1 MSPGYRRPGADS
13 DNSLYPDREPCDIIG
28 VARCDDRKDRDMD
41 QAQLLSLIGSLYDKL
56 VEDVAQRV
64 ATMNKESLAYLVDAS
79 VTESIDARVKAVVE
93 DDFANLFRRVAAIED
108 KGIHANL
115 VTEVIDARIQTWAGY
130 NLSDAIAT
138 WVENNLDLDD
148 RIENWVENNLDLED
162 AAREAVSEIDLG
174 DSVREIIK
182 NELTFSVSVD

>member
-13 DNSLYPDREPCDIIG
+13 DNSLYPAREPCDIIG

-41 QAQLLSLIGSLYDKL
+41 QAQLLSLIGSMYDKL
-56 VEDVAQRV
+56 VNDVATQV
-64 ATMNKESLAYLVDAS
+64 QSQLNLGT
-79 VTESIDARVKAVVE
+79 VTDIINESIDVRIKAVVE

-115 VTEVIDARIQTWAGY
+115 VTEDALGDLIE
-130 NLSDAIAT
+130 S
-138 WVENNLDLDD
+138 WVENNMDLDD

-162 AAREAVSEIDLG
+162 AAREAVREIDLG
-174 DSVREIIK
+174 DSVREIIR

>member
-41 QAQLLSLIGSLYDKL
+41 QAQLLSLIGSMYDKL
-56 VEDVAQRV
+56 VNDVATQV
-64 ATMNKESLAYLVDAS
+64 QSQLNLGT
-79 VTESIDARVKAVVE
+79 VTDIINESIDVRIKAVVE

-115 VTEVIDARIQTWAGY
+115 VTEDALGDLIE
-130 NLSDAIAT
+130 S
-138 WVENNLDLDD
+138 WVENNM
-148 RIENWVENNLDLED
+148 DLED
-162 AAREAVSEIDLG
+162 MVK
-174 DSVREIIK
+174 EIIK
-182 NELTFSVSVD
+182 DDLTFEVHVS

>member
-13 DNSLYPDREPCDIIG
+13 DNSLYPDREPCDIMG

-41 QAQLLSLIGSLYDKL
+41 QAQLLSLIGSMYDKL
-56 VEDVAQRV
+56 VNDVATQV
-64 ATMNKESLAYLVDAS
+64 QSQLNLGT
-79 VTESIDARVKAVVE
+79 VTDIINESIDARVKAVVE

-182 NELTFSVSVD
+182 NELTFEVHVS

>member
-13 DNSLYPDREPCDIIG
+13 DNSLYPAREPCDIVG

-41 QAQLLSLIGSLYDKL
+41 QAQLLSLIGSMYDKL
-56 VEDVAQRV
+56 VSDVATQV
-64 ATMNKESLAYLVDAS
+64 QSQLSLGT
-79 VTESIDARVKAVVE
+79 VTDIINESIDARIKTVVE

-115 VTEVIDARIQTWAGY
+115 VSEANLDDLIKAWAND
-130 NLSDAIAT
+130 NLDDAIQS
-138 WVENNLDLDD
+138 WVDVNLDDA
-148 RIENWVENNLDLED
+148 IEFWADSNLDLED
-162 AAREAVSEIDLG
+162 AAREAVREIDLG

>member
-1 MSPGYRRPGADS
+1 
-13 DNSLYPDREPCDIIG
+13 
-28 VARCDDRKDRDMD
+28 MD

-115 VTEVIDARIQTWAGY
+115 VTEDALGDLIE
-130 NLSDAIAT
+130 S
-138 WVENNLDLDD
+138 WVENNM
-148 RIENWVENNLDLED
+148 DLED
-162 AAREAVSEIDLG
+162 MVK
-174 DSVREIIK
+174 EIIK
-182 NELTFSVSVD
+182 DDLTFEVHVS

>member
-1 MSPGYRRPGADS
+1 
-13 DNSLYPDREPCDIIG
+13 
-28 VARCDDRKDRDMD
+28 MD

-79 VTESIDARVKAVVE
+79 VTESIDAR
-93 DDFANLFRRVAAIED
+93 
-108 KGIHANL
+108 
-115 VTEVIDARIQTWAGY
+115 IQTWAGY
-130 NLSDAIAT
+130 NLSHAIAT

-148 RIENWVENNLDLED
+148 QIENWVENNLDLED
-162 AAREAVSEIDLG
+162 AAREAVGEIDLG

>member
-13 DNSLYPDREPCDIIG
+13 DNSLYPAREPCDIIG

-115 VTEVIDARIQTWAGY
+115 VTEDALGDLIE
-130 NLSDAIAT
+130 S

-162 AAREAVSEIDLG
+162 AAREAVREIDLG
-174 DSVREIIK
+174 DSVREIIR